1 MAPQLPRAEELFGS
15 DNPRDLAAKAD
26 AFNEATV
33 KSMQAGARGDFVPAV
48 HIPGVSENSPVSA
61 LGALEKALSN
71 PSIAKSIDASTL
83 ASLQTQVQ
91 QQREIVKDITIGDGL
106 TTGSPIG
113 TGLVPFDLEAPAKY
127 LAPRPTPLR
136 NKLPREKGQ
145 GTSRRFKRITG
156 ITGSGTGGVGS
167 FHPGISETTQNNFAP
182 NGASNALYLN
192 RGAKISYAGDDKIVP
207 YFAFGLSDSVSFEA
221 QFAGQGFQ
229 DIRALSAQ
237 SLLYSSMLM
246 EERMLLMGRGSNT
259 SYFAGA
265 LSVPTATI
273 ANASPNTGES
283 AVTGYTT
290 NIWVKVTAD
299 AGDFGESASSTIASV
314 AASAGTVAVVTISSA
329 ITGALGYR
337 VYVGTGASAP
347 ADSALFYAGRTGSL
361 TFRITGALPTSGTT
375 VAHAVSTDTSA
386 YANGYDGIMAYVTG
400 SQAGYTKNLNSTFN
414 GVSPGSEFQAAFAS
428 LYTSVKADPDEIL
441 FNGTDRKN
449 LSELLK
455 NSSSTNYRL
464 TLQQDEIGNA
474 VVGSVITAIQN
485 EVTGKVVPMTV
496 HPWMPQGNTA
506 ILSYSLPIPDSQ
518 VSNVWSV
525 VNVQDY
531 MGINWPV
538 VDFQYQ
544 MSSYWQ
550 GTFVC
555 YAPAWNGSI
564 TGIAVS

>member
-1 MAPQLPRAEELFGS
+1 MSTLPPASEMFGTT
-15 DNPRDLAAKAD
+15 DPRDLAAKTEG
-26 AFNEATV
+26 FNESLV
-33 KSMQAGARGDFVPAV
+33 KSLNAGARGDFAPA
-48 HIPGVSENSPVSA
+48 INLPGMVQGPAAAMAE
-61 LGALEKALSN
+61 LEKAAAN
-71 PSIAKSIDASTL
+71 PALAKAIGADTL
-83 ASLQTQVQ
+83 ASLQAQVQ
-91 QQREIVKDITIGDGL
+91 VSRDLIKDITIGDGL

-156 ITGSGTGGVGS
+156 ISGSGTGGVGV

-182 NGASNALYLN
+182 SGASNALYLN
-192 RGAKISYAGDDKIVP
+192 RGAKISYAGDDKVVP
-207 YFAFGLSDSVSFEA
+207 YFEFGVSDSVSFAA
-221 QFAGQGFQ
+221 QYAGQGFQ
-229 DIRALSAQ
+229 DVRALSAQ
-237 SLLYSSMLM
+237 SLLYSSMLL
-246 EERMLLMGRGSNT
+246 EERMLLVGRGSNT
-259 SYFAGA
+259 SYFSGA
-265 LSVPTATI
+265 LSAPTITI
-273 ANASPNTGES
+273 TLRAPVAGETAITGAS
-283 AVTGYTT
+283 T
-290 NIWVKVTAD
+290 NIYVKATSD
-299 AGDFGESASSTIASV
+299 AGDFGQSTLSAVASV
-314 AASAGTVAVVTISSA
+314 AASAGTVADVKITSA
-329 ITGALGYR
+329 VTGALGYR
-337 VYVGTGASAP
+337 VYSATASAAP
-347 ADSALFYAGRTGSL
+347 ADSALFYDGRTGSR
-361 TFRITGALPTSGTT
+361 TFTVQGAFPTTIAAST
-375 VAHAVSTDTSA
+375 VTADTSS
-386 YANGYDGIMAYVTG
+386 YANGYDGIMPIVTG
-400 SQAGYTKNLNSTFN
+400 ANSGYTNNINSTFN
-414 GVSPGSEFQAAFAS
+414 AVSPGSEFQTAFAS
-428 LYTSVKADPDEIL
+428 LYDSVKADPDEIL

-455 NSSSTNYRL
+455 NSSSNNYRL
-464 TLQQDEIGNA
+464 TLTQDEIGNA
-474 VVGSVITAIQN
+474 VMGSVITAIQN

-538 VDFQYQ
+538 IDFQYQ

-564 TGIAVS
+564 TGIVAS

>member
-1 MAPQLPRAEELFGS
+1 MFGTT
-15 DNPRDLAAKAD
+15 DPRDLAAKTEG
-26 AFNEATV
+26 FNESLV
-33 KSMQAGARGDFVPAV
+33 KSLNAGARGDFAPA
-48 HIPGVSENSPVSA
+48 INLPGMVQGPAAAMAE
-61 LGALEKALSN
+61 LEKAAAN
-71 PSIAKSIDASTL
+71 PALAKAIGADTL
-83 ASLQTQVQ
+83 ASLQAQVQ
-91 QQREIVKDITIGDGL
+91 VSRDLIKDITIGDGL

-156 ITGSGTGGVGS
+156 ISGSGTGGVGV

-182 NGASNALYLN
+182 SGASNALYLN
-192 RGAKISYAGDDKIVP
+192 RGAKISYAGDDKVVP
-207 YFAFGLSDSVSFEA
+207 YFEFGVSDSVSFAA
-221 QFAGQGFQ
+221 QYAGQGFQ
-229 DIRALSAQ
+229 DVRALSAQ
-237 SLLYSSMLM
+237 SLLYSSMLL
-246 EERMLLMGRGSNT
+246 EERMLLVGRGKNT
-259 SYFAGA
+259 SYFSGA
-265 LSVPTATI
+265 LSAPTITI
-273 ANASPNTGES
+273 TLRAPVAGETAITGAS
-283 AVTGYTT
+283 T
-290 NIWVKVTAD
+290 NIYVKATSD
-299 AGDFGESASSTIASV
+299 AGDFGQSTLSAVASV
-314 AASAGTVAVVTISSA
+314 AASAGTVADVKITSVV
-329 ITGALGYR
+329 TGALGYR
-337 VYVGTGASAP
+337 VYSATASAAP
-347 ADSALFYAGRTGSL
+347 ADSALFYDGRTGSR
-361 TFRITGALPTSGTT
+361 TFTVQGAFPSTIPASGVT
-375 VAHAVSTDTSA
+375 ADTSS
-386 YANGYDGIMAYVTG
+386 YDNGYDGIMPIVTG
-400 SQAGYTKNLNSTFN
+400 ANSGYTNNINSTFN
-414 GVSPGSEFQAAFAS
+414 AVSPGSEFQTAFAS
-428 LYTSVKADPDEIL
+428 LYDSVKADPDEIL

-455 NSSSTNYRL
+455 NSSSNNYRL
-464 TLQQDEIGNA
+464 TLSQDEIGNA
-474 VVGSVITAIQN
+474 VMGSVITAIQN

-538 VDFQYQ
+538 IDFQYQ

-564 TGIAVS
+564 TGIVAS

>member
-1 MAPQLPRAEELFGS
+1 MAQLPPAGEMFGTA
-15 DNPRDLAAKAD
+15 DPRDLAAKQEG
-26 AFNEATV
+26 FNEAIV
-33 KSMQAGARGDFVPAV
+33 KSVNAGARGEFAPA
-48 HIPGVSENSPVSA
+48 INLPGMVQGPAAAMAE
-61 LGALEKALSN
+61 LEKAAANPALAKAIGADVLS
-71 PSIAKSIDASTL
+71 
-83 ASLQTQVQ
+83 SLQAQVQ
-91 QQREIVKDITIGDGL
+91 ASREIVKDITIGDGV

-136 NKLPREKGQ
+136 NKIPREKGQ
-145 GTSRRFKRITG
+145 GTARRFKRITG
-156 ITGSGTGGVGS
+156 ITGSGTGGVGV

-182 NGASNALYLN
+182 SGASNALYLN
-192 RGAKISYAGDDKIVP
+192 RGAKITYAGDDKIVP
-207 YFAFGLSDSVSFEA
+207 YFEFGLSDSVSFAA
-221 QFAGQGFQ
+221 QYAGQGFQ
-229 DIRALSAQ
+229 DVRALSAQ
-237 SLLYSSMLM
+237 SLLYSSMLL
-246 EERMLLMGRGSNT
+246 EERMLLMGRGTNSAF
-259 SYFAGA
+259 SGA

-283 AVTGYTT
+283 PVTGYTT

-299 AGDFGESASSTIASV
+299 AGDFGESASSAIASV

-361 TFRITGALPTSGTT
+361 SFRITGALPTSGTT

-386 YANGYDGIMAYVTG
+386 YANGYDGIMPYVTG
-400 SQAGYTKNLNSTFN
+400 ANSGYNKVLNSTFN
-414 GVSPGSEFQAAFAS
+414 GTSPGSEFQAAFAS

-538 VDFQYQ
+538 IDFQYQ

-564 TGIAVS
+564 TGIAAS

>member
-1 MAPQLPRAEELFGS
+1 MGTSLPPASEMFGTS
-15 DNPRDLAAKAD
+15 DPRELAARKD
-26 AFNEATV
+26 AFDNEIA
-33 KSMQAGARGDFVPAV
+33 KSLNAGARGDFSPAV
-48 HIPGVSENSPVSA
+48 PVPGVQKGAGAALAELEKAAADPVLAKA
-61 LGALEKALSN
+61 LGADVLS
-71 PSIAKSIDASTL
+71 SI
-83 ASLQTQVQ
+83 QQQVQ
-91 QQREIVKDITIGDGL
+91 ASREIVKDITIGDGL

-145 GTSRRFKRITG
+145 GTSRRYKRITG
-156 ITGSGTGGVGS
+156 ITGSGTGGVGV
-167 FHPGISETTQNNFAP
+167 FHPGITETTQNNFAP
-182 NGASNALYLN
+182 AGSSNALYLN
-192 RGAKISYAGDDKIVP
+192 RGAKISYAGDDKTVP
-207 YFAFGLSDSVSFEA
+207 YFEYGVSDSVSFAA
-221 QFAGQGFQ
+221 QYAGQGFQ

-237 SLLYSSMLM
+237 SLLYSSMLL

-259 SYFAGA
+259 SYFSGA
-265 LSVPTATI
+265 LSAPTVTL
-273 ANASPNTGES
+273 ANAAPATGES
-283 AVTGYTT
+283 AITGATT
-290 NIWVKVTAD
+290 TIWVKVTSD
-299 AGDFGESASSTIASV
+299 AGDFGQSTPSAIASV
-314 AASAGTVAVVTISSA
+314 AAASGSVTVVTVSSA

-347 ADSALFYAGRTGSL
+347 ADAALWYAGRTGSL
-361 TFRITGALPTSGTT
+361 TFRITGALPTSGT
-375 VAHAVSTDTSA
+375 AVTSAASDTSA
-386 YANGYDGIMAYVTG
+386 YASGYDGIMPIVTG
-400 SQAGYTKNLNSTFN
+400 ANSGYVKNINGTFN
-414 GVSPGSEFQAAFAS
+414 GVSPGAEFQTAFAS
-428 LYTSVKADPDEIL
+428 LYQSVKADPDELL

-474 VVGSVITAIQN
+474 VIGSVITAIQN

-496 HPWMPQGNTA
+496 HPWMPQGNVA
-506 ILSYSLPIPDSQ
+506 ILSYTLPIPDSQ

-538 VDFQYQ
+538 IDFQYQ
-544 MSSYWQ
+544 ISSYWQ

-555 YAPAWNGSI
+555 YAPAWNGAI
-564 TGIAVS
+564 TGIAL

>member
-1 MAPQLPRAEELFGS
+1 MSSLPPASEMFGTT
-15 DNPRDLAAKAD
+15 DPRDLAAKTEG
-26 AFNEATV
+26 FNESLV
-33 KSMQAGARGDFVPAV
+33 KSLNAGARGDFAPA
-48 HIPGVSENSPVSA
+48 INLPGMVQGPAAAMAE
-61 LGALEKALSN
+61 LEKAASN
-71 PSIAKSIDASTL
+71 PSLAKAIGADTL
-83 ASLQTQVQ
+83 ASLQAQVQ
-91 QQREIVKDITIGDGL
+91 ASRDLVKDITIGDGL

-156 ITGSGTGGVGS
+156 ISGSGTGGVGV

-182 NGASNALYLN
+182 SGASNALYLN
-192 RGAKISYAGDDKIVP
+192 RGAKISYAGDDKVVP
-207 YFAFGLSDSVSFEA
+207 YFEFGVSDSVSFAA
-221 QFAGQGFQ
+221 QYAGQGFQ

-237 SLLYSSMLM
+237 SLLYSSMLL
-246 EERMLLMGRGSNT
+246 EERMLLVGRGSNT
-259 SYFAGA
+259 SYFSGA
-265 LSVPTATI
+265 LSAPTITI
-273 ANASPNTGES
+273 TLRAPVAGETAITGAS
-283 AVTGYTT
+283 T
-290 NIWVKVTAD
+290 NIYVKATSD
-299 AGDFGESASSTIASV
+299 AGDFGQSTLSAIASV
-314 AASAGTVAVVTISSA
+314 AASAGTVADVKISA
-329 ITGALGYR
+329 PVTGALGYR
-337 VYVGTGASAP
+337 VYSATAASAP
-347 ADSALFYAGRTGSL
+347 ADSALFYDGRTGSL
-361 TFRITGALPTSGTT
+361 TYTMQGAFPTTIAATT
-375 VAHAVSTDTSA
+375 AASDSSA
-386 YANGYDGIMAYVTG
+386 YANGYDGIMSIVTG
-400 SQAGYTKNLNSTFN
+400 ANSGYTKNLNSTFN
-414 GVSPGSEFQAAFAS
+414 AVSPGGEFQTAFAS
-428 LYTSVKADPDEIL
+428 LYDSVKADPDEIL
-441 FNGTDRKN
+441 FNGSDRKA

-474 VVGSVITAIQN
+474 VIGSVITAIQN
-485 EVTGKVVPMTV
+485 EVTGKVVPMSV

-538 VDFQYQ
+538 IDFQYQ

-564 TGIAVS
+564 TGIVAA

>member
-1 MAPQLPRAEELFGS
+1 MATLPPASEMFGTT
-15 DNPRDLAAKAD
+15 DPRDLAAKTEG
-26 AFNEATV
+26 FNESLV
-33 KSMQAGARGDFVPAV
+33 KSLNAGARGDFAPA
-48 HIPGVSENSPVSA
+48 INLPGMVQGPAAAMAE
-61 LGALEKALSN
+61 LEKAAAN
-71 PSIAKSIDASTL
+71 PALAKAIGADTL
-83 ASLQTQVQ
+83 ASLQAQVQ
-91 QQREIVKDITIGDGL
+91 VSRDLIKDITIGDGL

-156 ITGSGTGGVGS
+156 ISGSGTGGVGV

-182 NGASNALYLN
+182 SGASNALYLN
-192 RGAKISYAGDDKIVP
+192 RGAKISYAGDDKVVP
-207 YFAFGLSDSVSFEA
+207 YFEFGVSDSVSFAA
-221 QFAGQGFQ
+221 QYAGQGFQ
-229 DIRALSAQ
+229 DVRALSAQ
-237 SLLYSSMLM
+237 SLLYSSMLL
-246 EERMLLMGRGSNT
+246 EERMLLVGRGSNT
-259 SYFAGA
+259 SYFSGA
-265 LSVPTATI
+265 LSAPTITI
-273 ANASPNTGES
+273 TLRAPVAGETAITGAS
-283 AVTGYTT
+283 T
-290 NIWVKVTAD
+290 NIYVKATSD
-299 AGDFGESASSTIASV
+299 AGDFGQSTLSAIASV
-314 AASAGTVAVVTISSA
+314 AASAGTVADVKITSA
-329 ITGALGYR
+329 VTGALGYR
-337 VYVGTGASAP
+337 VYSATASAAP
-347 ADSALFYAGRTGSL
+347 ADSALFYDGRTGSR
-361 TFRITGALPTSGTT
+361 TFTVQGAFPSTIPASGVT
-375 VAHAVSTDTSA
+375 ADTSS
-386 YANGYDGIMAYVTG
+386 YDNGYDGIMPIVTG
-400 SQAGYTKNLNSTFN
+400 ANSGYTNNINSTFN
-414 GVSPGSEFQAAFAS
+414 AVSPGSEFQTAFAS
-428 LYTSVKADPDEIL
+428 LYDSVKADPDEIL

-455 NSSSTNYRL
+455 NSSSNNYRL
-464 TLQQDEIGNA
+464 TLTQDEIGNA
-474 VVGSVITAIQN
+474 VMGSVITAIQN

-538 VDFQYQ
+538 IDFQYQ

-564 TGIAVS
+564 TGIVAS

>member
-1 MAPQLPRAEELFGS
+1 MSSLPPASEMFGTT
-15 DNPRDLAAKAD
+15 DPRDLAAKTEG
-26 AFNEATV
+26 FNESLV
-33 KSMQAGARGDFVPAV
+33 KSLNAGARGDFAPA
-48 HIPGVSENSPVSA
+48 INLPGMVQGPAAAMAE
-61 LGALEKALSN
+61 LEKAASN
-71 PSIAKSIDASTL
+71 PSLAKAIGADTL
-83 ASLQTQVQ
+83 ASLQAQVQ
-91 QQREIVKDITIGDGL
+91 ASRDLVKDITIGDGL

-156 ITGSGTGGVGS
+156 ISGSGTGGVGV

-182 NGASNALYLN
+182 SGASNALYLN
-192 RGAKISYAGDDKIVP
+192 RGAKISYAGDDKVVP
-207 YFAFGLSDSVSFEA
+207 YFEFGVSDSVSFAA
-221 QFAGQGFQ
+221 QYAGQGFQ

-237 SLLYSSMLM
+237 SLLYSSMLL
-246 EERMLLMGRGSNT
+246 EERMLLVGRGSDT
-259 SYFAGA
+259 TYFSGA
-265 LSVPTATI
+265 LSAPTITI
-273 ANASPNTGES
+273 TLRAPATGET
-283 AVTGYTT
+283 AITGAST
-290 NIWVKVTAD
+290 NIYVKATSD
-299 AGDFGESASSTIASV
+299 AGDFGQSVLSSVASV
-314 AASAGTVAVVTISSA
+314 AASAGTVADVKITSA
-329 ITGALGYR
+329 VTGALGYR
-337 VYVGTGASAP
+337 VYSATAASAP
-347 ADSALFYAGRTGSL
+347 ADSALFYDGRTGSL
-361 TFRITGALPTSGTT
+361 TFTVQGAFPTTIAAST
-375 VAHAVSTDTSA
+375 VTASSA
-386 YANGYDGIMAYVTG
+386 YANGYDGIMPIVTG
-400 SQAGYTKNLNSTFN
+400 ANSGYTKNLNSTFN
-414 GVSPGSEFQAAFAS
+414 AVSPGGEFQTAFAS
-428 LYTSVKADPDEIL
+428 LYDSVKADPDEIL
-441 FNGTDRKN
+441 FNGSDRKA

-474 VVGSVITAIQN
+474 VIGSVITAIQN

-538 VDFQYQ
+538 IDFQYQ

-564 TGIAVS
+564 TGIVAA

>member
-1 MAPQLPRAEELFGS
+1 MATLPPASEMFGTT
-15 DNPRDLAAKAD
+15 DPRDLAAKTEG
-26 AFNEATV
+26 FNEAIS
-33 KSMQAGARGDFVPAV
+33 KSLNAGARGDFNPAI
-48 HIPGVSENSPVSA
+48 HLPGMTKGVGSAMASLEAAANDPVLA
-61 LGALEKALSN
+61 KAIGA
-71 PSIAKSIDASTL
+71 DTL
-83 ASLQTQVQ
+83 ASLQAQVQ
-91 QQREIVKDITIGDGL
+91 ASREIVKDITIGDGL

-156 ITGSGTGGVGS
+156 ITGSGTGGVGV

-182 NGASNALYLN
+182 SGASNALYLN
-192 RGAKISYAGDDKIVP
+192 RGAKITYAGDDKVVP
-207 YFAFGLSDSVSFEA
+207 YFEFGVSDSVSFAA
-221 QFAGQGFQ
+221 QYAGQGFQ

-237 SLLYSSMLM
+237 SLLYSSMLL
-246 EERMLLMGRGSNT
+246 EERMLLMGRGSDT
-259 SYFAGA
+259 TYFSGA
-265 LSVPTATI
+265 LSAPSITI
-273 ANASPNTGES
+273 TLRAPATGET
-283 AVTGYTT
+283 AITGAST
-290 NIWVKVTAD
+290 NIYVKATSD
-299 AGDFGESASSTIASV
+299 AGDFGQSVLSSVASV
-314 AASAGTVAVVTISSA
+314 AASAGTVADVKITSA
-329 ITGALGYR
+329 VTGALGYR
-337 VYVGTGASAP
+337 VYSGTGSSQP
-347 ADSALFYAGRTGSL
+347 ADSALFLDGRTGSL
-361 TFRITGALPTSGTT
+361 TYTMQGAFPTTIAATT
-375 VAHAVSTDTSA
+375 AASDSSA
-386 YANGYDGIMAYVTG
+386 YANGYDGIMSIVTG
-400 SQAGYTKNLNSTFN
+400 ANSGYTKNLNSTFN
-414 GVSPGSEFQAAFAS
+414 AVSPGGEFQTAFAS
-428 LYTSVKADPDEIL
+428 LYDSVKADPDEIL
-441 FNGTDRKN
+441 FNGSDRKA

-474 VVGSVITAIQN
+474 VIGSVITAIQN
-485 EVTGKVVPMTV
+485 EVTGKVVPMSV

-538 VDFQYQ
+538 IDFQYQ

-564 TGIAVS
+564 TGIVAA

>member
-1 MAPQLPRAEELFGS
+1 MFGTT
-15 DNPRDLAAKAD
+15 DPRDLAAKTEG
-26 AFNEATV
+26 FNESLV
-33 KSMQAGARGDFVPAV
+33 KSLNAGARGDFAPA
-48 HIPGVSENSPVSA
+48 INLPGMVQGPAAAMAE
-61 LGALEKALSN
+61 LEKAASN
-71 PSIAKSIDASTL
+71 PSLAKAIGADTL
-83 ASLQTQVQ
+83 ASLQAQVQ
-91 QQREIVKDITIGDGL
+91 ASRDLVKDITIGDGL

-156 ITGSGTGGVGS
+156 ISGSGTGGVGV

-182 NGASNALYLN
+182 SGASNALYLN
-192 RGAKISYAGDDKIVP
+192 RGAKISYAGDDKVVP
-207 YFAFGLSDSVSFEA
+207 YFEFGVSDSVSFAA
-221 QFAGQGFQ
+221 QYAGQGFQ

-237 SLLYSSMLM
+237 SLLYSSMLL
-246 EERMLLMGRGSNT
+246 EERMLLVGRGSDT
-259 SYFAGA
+259 TYFSGA
-265 LSVPTATI
+265 LSAPTITI
-273 ANASPNTGES
+273 TLRAPATGET
-283 AVTGYTT
+283 AITGAST
-290 NIWVKVTAD
+290 NIYVKATSD
-299 AGDFGESASSTIASV
+299 AGDFGQSVLSSVASV
-314 AASAGTVAVVTISSA
+314 AASAGTVADVKITSA
-329 ITGALGYR
+329 VTGALGYR
-337 VYVGTGASAP
+337 VYSATAASAP
-347 ADSALFYAGRTGSL
+347 ADSALFYDGRTGSL
-361 TFRITGALPTSGTT
+361 TFTVQGAFPTTIAAST
-375 VAHAVSTDTSA
+375 VTASSA
-386 YANGYDGIMAYVTG
+386 YANGYDGIMPIVTG
-400 SQAGYTKNLNSTFN
+400 ANSGYTKNLNSTFN
-414 GVSPGSEFQAAFAS
+414 AVSPGGEFQTAFAS
-428 LYTSVKADPDEIL
+428 LYDSVKADPDEIL
-441 FNGTDRKN
+441 FNGSDRKA

-474 VVGSVITAIQN
+474 VIGSVITAIQN

-538 VDFQYQ
+538 IDFQYQ

-564 TGIAVS
+564 TGIVAA